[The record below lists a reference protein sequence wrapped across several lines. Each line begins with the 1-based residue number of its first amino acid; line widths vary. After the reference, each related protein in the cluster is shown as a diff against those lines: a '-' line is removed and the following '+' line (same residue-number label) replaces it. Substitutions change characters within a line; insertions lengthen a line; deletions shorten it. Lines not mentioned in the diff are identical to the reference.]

1 MLALLCLRALGTNAQ
16 VAAPDLIGIADKN
29 ESGSFRRAAVDA
41 LGYVGP
47 VKQVVPNLLQW
58 ATKPDPF
65 VQIPA
70 INGLGRLRPP
80 AVEAVPHLMEW
91 TTNSDQDVVVSAINA
106 LGGIGPPAKGAVPL
120 LMGWATSARLRVAVN
135 AKAAL
140 LQIDPEAAAKAGIT
154 NAP

>member
-1 MLALLCLRALGTNAQ
+1 
-16 VAAPDLIGIADKN
+16 
-29 ESGSFRRAAVDA
+29 
-41 LGYVGP
+41 
-47 VKQVVPNLLQW
+47 
-58 ATKPDPF
+58 
-65 VQIPA
+65 
-70 INGLGRLRPP
+70 
-80 AVEAVPHLMEW
+80 MEW